1 MYSKFGQFIDG
12 KWQPSE
18 KKETYE
24 VINPATEEIIGS
36 ASKASSADVEKALKS
51 AEKGFE
57 IWKKTPPW
65 QRASIIRNI
74 ADLIRKKNDV
84 LAKWL
89 TLEVGKP
96 LAESV
101 GEVNGAADIFEW
113 NSEETKRIYG
123 QTVESRFEDTRVHVY
138 YQPVGVV
145 AALVPWNFPLILAS
159 RKISTALAA
168 GCSVICKPDVITPG
182 TVMEL
187 VDICR
192 EAGVPPG
199 VVNLLSGDPPS
210 IASQLISS
218 DIVKK
223 ISITG
228 STRVGKLILKQ
239 AAEKVQR
246 VTMELSGHAPFIVF
260 DDANLEKATDM
271 AIAAKFRNNGQV
283 CISPSKFYIQNS
295 KKKDFVNLFVE
306 KTKKLKI
313 GNGIDPDVQLGPLT
327 TQKRLNEVEELV
339 EKTKQEGAKVL
350 LGGKR
355 PSGFNKG
362 FYYEP
367 TIFDDV
373 KDDFTIMKQEPFG
386 PLCPMLSFK
395 TFDEVIERANKHELG
410 LASYICTNSMEQA
423 HKASEQIETGTVAVN
438 TPLVAIAEAPFGGI
452 KQTGYGREGGS
463 MAIKDYLNVKYTHL
477 GIKG

>member
-1 MYSKFGQFIDG
+1 MYEKFGQFIDG

-24 VINPATEEIIGS
+24 VINPANEEVIGH
-36 ASKASSADVEKALKS
+36 ASKATPADVEKALKS
-51 AEKGFE
+51 AEKGLE
-57 IWKKTPPW
+57 VWKKTPPW
-65 QRASIIRNI
+65 KRSAIIRKI
-74 ADLIRKKNDV
+74 ADLIRAKQDV

-96 LAESV
+96 FVEGK
-101 GEVNGAADIFEW
+101 GEVGGTADIFEW

-123 QTVESRFEDTRVHVY
+123 QTVESRFEDTRVHIY

-145 AALVPWNFPLILAS
+145 AAMVPWNFPLVLAA

-168 GCSVICKPDVITPG
+168 GCSVICKPDVIAPG
-182 TVMEL
+182 SVMEL
-187 VDICR
+187 VDICK

-210 IASQLISS
+210 IASQLIAS

-260 DDANLEKATDM
+260 DDVNLEKATDM

-283 CISPSKFYIQNS
+283 CISPSKFYIQDN

-313 GNGIDPDVQLGPLT
+313 GNGMDADVQLGPMT
-327 TQKRLNEVEELV
+327 TKKRLNEIEELV

-355 PSGFNKG
+355 PSEFNKG

-373 KDDFTIMKQEPFG
+373 KDNFTIMKQEPFG
-386 PLCPMLSFK
+386 PLVPMLSFK
-395 TFDEVIERANKHELG
+395 TFDEVIKRANNHELG